1 MKRLHLIIMLLAAA
15 IVVFGC
21 SKRVTVEIPPRVDLH
36 SFDVIGIVAFDSE
49 AEGTLPSFATQR
61 FIETMQRAQP
71 GVLVLELGSAEEL
84 KEALGLDKLDFAA
97 MQAIRE
103 QYGVE
108 AVILGDLEVSDMRPN
123 LDLSNM
129 ISSMSLSAEVDAA
142 LSSRMFETRRGATV
156 WTSSTRRTDTV
167 AHVGT
172 NGNGSIRFDAKDPER
187 AYGTLVDALV
197 FDITRDFRV
206 TYVTRKR

>member
-1 MKRLHLIIMLLAAA
+1 MKRTQLVIMLIAAA
-15 IVVFGC
+15 VVVFGC

-36 SFDVIGIVAFDSE
+36 SFDVIGIVDFDSD
-49 AEGTLPSFATQR
+49 AKGTLPSFATQR
-61 FIETMQRAQP
+61 FIESIQRSQP
-71 GVLVLELGSAEEL
+71 GVYVLELGNAEEL
-84 KEALGLDKLDFAA
+84 KEALGRDKLDFAA

-123 LDLSNM
+123 LDLGNL
-129 ISSMSLSAEVDAA
+129 ISAMSLSAEVDAA

-172 NGNGSIRFDAKDPER
+172 NGKGSVRFDAKDPER
-187 AYGTLVDALV
+187 AYGALVDALV
-197 FDITRDFRV
+197 HDLTRDFRV
-206 TYVTRKR
+206 TYVKR